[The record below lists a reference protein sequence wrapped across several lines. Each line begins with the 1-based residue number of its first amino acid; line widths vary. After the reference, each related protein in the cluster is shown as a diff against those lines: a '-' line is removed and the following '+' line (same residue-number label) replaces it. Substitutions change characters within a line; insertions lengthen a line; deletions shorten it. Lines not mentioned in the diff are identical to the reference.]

1 MIKTLLVEPQALMR
15 SALAEFLTRSAGV
28 QVVAEADT
36 AEGALDAVRTQP
48 LDLAVMEWV
57 LPGLGG
63 LEAIE
68 RMKRWRP
75 TLGIVVV
82 TASVDAPFPR
92 RLLKCGV
99 EALVSKHASAR
110 ELLRGVKAAR
120 EGGRYVSDDVAQRL
134 AFADDA
140 AGSRSP
146 FDGLSARELQVMM
159 MFMEGMRV
167 QDISTKLCLS
177 PKTVST
183 YRYRMFEK
191 LGVRGEAELAR
202 LAMRF
207 GLLERPVLAAETVV
221 DAPPATAHH

>member
-15 SALAEFLTRSAGV
+15 SALAEFLSRSAGV
-28 QVVAEADT
+28 QVVAEADS
-36 AEGALDAVRTQP
+36 AEGALDAVRTHP

-120 EGGRYVSDDVAQRL
+120 EGTRYVSDDVAQRL
-134 AFADDA
+134 AFADDSA
-140 AGSRSP
+140 SSP
-146 FDGLSARELQVMM
+146 FDELSARELQVMM
-159 MFMEGMRV
+159 MFLEGMRV

-191 LGVRGEAELAR
+191 LNVRSEAELAR

-207 GLLERPVLAAETVV
+207 GLLDRPLLAV
-221 DAPPATAHH
+221 DSVPSLASAHH

>member
-15 SALAEFLTRSAGV
+15 NALAEFLTRSAGI
-28 QVVAEADT
+28 QVIAEADT
-36 AEGALDAVRTQP
+36 AEGALEAARTQP
-48 LDLAVMEWV
+48 LELAVMEWV

-68 RMKRWRP
+68 RMKRWYP
-75 TLGIVVV
+75 SVGIVVV

-92 RLLKCGV
+92 RLLDSGA
-99 EALVSKHASAR
+99 EALVSKHSSAH

-120 EGGRYVSDDVAQRL
+120 EGGRYVSTDVAQRL
-134 AFADDA
+134 AFAKDS
-140 AGSRSP
+140 AGTQSP
-146 FDGLSARELQVMM
+146 FDGLSTRELQVML
-159 MFMEGMRV
+159 MFIDGMRV

-191 LGVRGEAELAR
+191 LGVRGEAELTR

-207 GLLERPVLAAETVV
+207 GLLDRTSVPTAVPVAFAA
-221 DAPPATAHH
+221 AH

>member
-28 QVVAEADT
+28 QVVVEADT
-36 AEGALDAVRTQP
+36 AEGALEAVRTQP

-134 AFADDA
+134 AFADDS

-207 GLLERPVLAAETVV
+207 GLLDRPVMAAAETA
-221 DAPPATAHH
+221 APLATAHH

>member
-15 SALAEFLTRSAGV
+15 NALAEFLTRSAGV

-36 AEGALDAVRTQP
+36 AEGALDAARSQP
-48 LDLAVMEWV
+48 LELAVMEWV

-68 RMKRWRP
+68 RMKRWYPRM
-75 TLGIVVV
+75 GIVVV

-92 RLLKCGV
+92 RLLDSGV
-99 EALVSKHASAR
+99 EALVSKHSSAH

-120 EGGRYVSDDVAQRL
+120 EGGRYVSTDVAQRL
-134 AFADDA
+134 AFAKDPT
-140 AGSRSP
+140 GTQSP
-146 FDGLSARELQVMM
+146 FDGLSTRELQVML
-159 MFMEGMRV
+159 MFIDGMRV

-191 LGVRGEAELAR
+191 LGVRGEAELTR

-207 GLLERPVLAAETVV
+207 GLLDRVSVPTEMPVVLAA
-221 DAPPATAHH
+221 AH